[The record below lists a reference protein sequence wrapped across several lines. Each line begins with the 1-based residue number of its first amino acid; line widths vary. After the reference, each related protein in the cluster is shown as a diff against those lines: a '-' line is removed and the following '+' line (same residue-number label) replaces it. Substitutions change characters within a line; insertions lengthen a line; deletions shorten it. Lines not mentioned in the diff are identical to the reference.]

1 MKIDGQFIFCR
12 NKAIKIAKN
21 KKNKKKEAS
30 MRRQMKADYIILSAR
45 SYKITS
51 EETGQIN
58 EGISMWAINED
69 NLLPYEDEQSMRN
82 GQINKGIVP
91 FKLNLPLNEGN
102 KIKNIPG
109 IYEVTYISNVVGN
122 KIQERV
128 IDIVYKNDIHI
139 VKDLKQ

>member
-1 MKIDGQFIFCR
+1 
-12 NKAIKIAKN
+12 
-21 KKNKKKEAS
+21 